1 MVLDANGSLKNN
13 QELGLWCLTQPL
25 STIVQLYR
33 DGCTNNIETY
43 TVNFKQLF
51 YLFSS
56 FYFQLGEIYTSFL

>member
-1 MVLDANGSLKNN
+1 MTSQTHCDFGFVLI
-13 QELGLWCLTQPL
+13 ELGLWCLTPPL

-51 YLFSS
+51 
-56 FYFQLGEIYTSFL
+56 